1 MKDDDNHILLL
12 EKGKRGL
19 LQIIFGRT
27 GIIIVSLIVQI
38 LFLFAAFYK
47 LEGFLP
53 YFWGGNTLLSAAVV
67 LFLFGNDDNPTIK
80 LTWFF
85 ILAVLPVFGL
95 ILYVYIKTDL
105 GHRLMIRRYND
116 ILSQTEHFAPSE
128 SACSKEEL
136 PEELQSLASYL
147 NSCGFPCYQNTQAQ
161 YFPIGDDAFE
171 VMCDELQKAEHF
183 IFLEYFIVREG
194 YMWGRILEILKEKV
208 NAGVEVRVLYDG
220 TCAVAL
226 LPYSYPEKL
235 EKLGIAC
242 KMFAPLRPF
251 VSTHYNYRDHR
262 KIMVIDGKIGFTGGI
277 NLSDEYINRTSRLG
291 HWKDTAIVLRGDAVR
306 SLTLMFLQMWD
317 VSSVHFTPEVYSKY
331 LDVPQPAHEK
341 EAGYV
346 IPYGDSPLDRDLVG
360 EMVYM
365 DIINRANRY
374 VHIMT
379 PYLIIDNEMITALT
393 YAARRGVEVQL
404 ILPHVPDKEIAFSLA
419 HTYYRRLLENGVQI
433 YEYEPGFVHAKVFV
447 SDDCKATVGTINL
460 DYRSLYHHFECGTYL
475 YASPEVAKIEQD
487 FQQTLA
493 RCVRAD
499 AELLKNDPFMRKLI
513 GPGMRIIAP
522 AAVRSKKVETERF
535 RLFLF
540 SITFRAARARC
551 TRQCAPSAPPHRV
564 AVRFQA
570 SNPDRAQRFRHLRAG
585 VGERAEA
592 KVQRHAL
599 ERVHRAERRSRVAR
613 VHRIRQVLHAVVAR
627 EHIKEAHDA
636 LVVLKTRLGF
646 AVAADDARADVQF
659 RILLDDDLVKRGA
672 DGLQFLL

>member
-19 LQIIFGRT
+19 VQIIFGRT

-161 YFPIGDDAFE
+161 YFPLSDDAFE

-262 KIMVIDGKIGFTGGI
+262 KIMVIDGQIAFTGGV
-277 NLSDEYINRTSRLG
+277 NLADEYINKIVRFG
-291 HWKDTAIVLRGDAVR
+291 YWKDSGVRLDGPGAASLANIFLTFWKAKYPDEDLDAGCDLPAAVPVETDC
-306 SLTLMFLQMWD
+306 LVQPFAD
-317 VSSVHFTPEVYSKY
+317 TPVDREAVAKNVY
-331 LDVPQPAHEK
+331 LE
-341 EAGYV
+341 
-346 IPYGDSPLDRDLVG
+346 L
-360 EMVYM
+360 
-365 DIINRANRY
+365 INQAQKRLY
-374 VHIMT
+374 ICT
-379 PYLIIDNEMITALT
+379 PYLILDNDLLSCLRL
-393 YAARRGVEVQL
+393 AAKRGVDVR
-404 ILPHVPDKEIAFSLA
+404 IYTPGVPDKPTIYQLTRSYFP
-419 HTYYRRLLENGVQI
+419 HLLRAGVKI
-433 YEYEPGFVHAKVFV
+433 YSYTPGFLHAKTWLV
-447 SDDCKATVGTINL
+447 DDRIAAVGTVNL
-460 DYRSLYHHFECGTYL
+460 DYRSLYLHFENSVLIYGGAVL
-475 YASPEVAKIEQD
+475 DDVRRDLAEIEKESAAV
-487 FQQTLA
+487 TLA
-493 RCVRAD
+493 DCRTGFFGTLYSAVLR
-499 AELLKNDPFMRKLI
+499 LV
-513 GPGMRIIAP
+513 AP
-522 AAVRSKKVETERF
+522 
-535 RLFLF
+535 L
-540 SITFRAARARC
+540 C
-551 TRQCAPSAPPHRV
+551 
-564 AVRFQA
+564 
-570 SNPDRAQRFRHLRAG
+570 
-585 VGERAEA
+585 
-592 KVQRHAL
+592 
-599 ERVHRAERRSRVAR
+599 
-613 VHRIRQVLHAVVAR
+613 
-627 EHIKEAHDA
+627 
-636 LVVLKTRLGF
+636 
-646 AVAADDARADVQF
+646 
-659 RILLDDDLVKRGA
+659 
-672 DGLQFLL
+672 

>member
-136 PEELQSLASYL
+136 PKELQSLASYL

-161 YFPIGDDAFE
+161 YFPLGDDAFE

-262 KIMVIDGKIGFTGGI
+262 KIMVIDGQIAFTGGV
-277 NLSDEYINRTSRLG
+277 NLADEYINKIVRFG
-291 HWKDTAIVLRGDAVR
+291 YWKDSGVRLDGPGAASLANIFLTFWKAKYPDEDLDAGCDLPAAVPVETDC
-306 SLTLMFLQMWD
+306 LVQPFAD
-317 VSSVHFTPEVYSKY
+317 TPVDREAVAKNVY
-331 LDVPQPAHEK
+331 LE
-341 EAGYV
+341 
-346 IPYGDSPLDRDLVG
+346 L
-360 EMVYM
+360 
-365 DIINRANRY
+365 INQAQKRLY
-374 VHIMT
+374 ICT
-379 PYLIIDNEMITALT
+379 PYLILDNDLLSCLRL
-393 YAARRGVEVQL
+393 AAKRGVDVR
-404 ILPHVPDKEIAFSLA
+404 IYTPGVPDKPTIYQLTRSYFP
-419 HTYYRRLLENGVQI
+419 HLLRAGVKI
-433 YEYEPGFVHAKVFV
+433 YSYTPGFLHAKTWLV
-447 SDDCKATVGTINL
+447 DDRIAAVGTVNL
-460 DYRSLYHHFECGTYL
+460 DYRSLYLHFENSVLL
-475 YASPEVAKIEQD
+475 YGGAVLDDVRRDLAEIEKESAAV
-487 FQQTLA
+487 TLA
-493 RCVRAD
+493 DCRTGFFGTLYSAVLR
-499 AELLKNDPFMRKLI
+499 LV
-513 GPGMRIIAP
+513 AP
-522 AAVRSKKVETERF
+522 
-535 RLFLF
+535 L
-540 SITFRAARARC
+540 C
-551 TRQCAPSAPPHRV
+551 
-564 AVRFQA
+564 
-570 SNPDRAQRFRHLRAG
+570 
-585 VGERAEA
+585 
-592 KVQRHAL
+592 
-599 ERVHRAERRSRVAR
+599 
-613 VHRIRQVLHAVVAR
+613 
-627 EHIKEAHDA
+627 
-636 LVVLKTRLGF
+636 
-646 AVAADDARADVQF
+646 
-659 RILLDDDLVKRGA
+659 
-672 DGLQFLL
+672 